1 MNPEQKMILYFF
13 AVQGETVN
21 EEVELFTY
29 EDALSIYEHHQRIHP
44 HTPIEIRE
52 F

>member
-1 MNPEQKMILYFF
+1 MNPEQKSTLYFF
-13 AVQGETVN
+13 AMQDKIIN
-21 EEVELFTY
+21 EDVELFTY
-29 EDALSIYEHHQRIHP
+29 EDALSIYEHHQRTHP